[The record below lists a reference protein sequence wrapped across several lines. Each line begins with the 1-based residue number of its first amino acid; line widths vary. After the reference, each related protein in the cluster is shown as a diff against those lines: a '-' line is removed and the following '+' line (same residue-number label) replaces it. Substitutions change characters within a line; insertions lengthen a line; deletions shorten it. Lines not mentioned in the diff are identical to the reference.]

1 MADAGEVRDAIADL
15 CKQACYPNGIDN
27 PSITGLTI
35 RPYSGYPTAKQLDE
49 ELRAGICH
57 VGVDLKRGA
66 TQAQPV
72 SLSGPEILVTEPTTT
87 WSSGGVYLTLWGS
100 VTVGQTVTAIVD
112 GLRFAYMQTSLDSL
126 SSTAAG
132 LVSIIAATYPSAYS
146 AGAVVV
152 VPQCRSITAQV
163 ALAVPKP
170 PGQQITTEDGRPI
183 YTEDGIPIVTETYP
197 TGWVQSGNSI
207 TFVGPEPVGQIVILL
222 VDGLAFS
229 YLVASSWTDVAAS
242 LVALL
247 TPVYFLDATANGPTI
262 TIPGCNR
269 LEARISA
276 TGTFVQ
282 PLHRQRQEFVVSIY
296 AAGAVNRETIGS
308 AIDVKLAQTM
318 RITLPDQTVGNLR
331 LTWVNHD
338 DRPEKALLFLR
349 QRGVQVEY
357 DTVLVG
363 TTAQIGALTANIIG
377 GAEAQQ
383 GEGVFVQAGDKIPAT
398 DFLMSDDGVF
408 VAGDTAGSVV
418 GTP

>member
-1 MADAGEVRDAIADL
+1 MADPGQIATALASL
-15 CKQACYPNGIDN
+15 CADACYPNGTTN
-27 PSITGLTI
+27 PSVTGATI
-35 RPYSGYPTAKQLDE
+35 HTYAGYPIANQLD
-49 ELRAGICH
+49 LDMRAGICH

-66 TQAQPV
+66 TQAIPV
-72 SLSGPEILVTEPTTT
+72 SLSGPEVMVTEPTTT
-87 WSSGGVYLTLWGS
+87 WNSGGVYLTLWGS
-100 VTVGQTVTAIVD
+100 VTAGQTVTAIVD
-112 GLRFAYMQTSLDSL
+112 GLRFLYVQGSLDTL
-126 SSTAAG
+126 AGTAAA
-132 LVSIIAATYPSAYS
+132 LAALIVPVYPSAYA
-146 AGAVVV
+146 AGNVVV
-152 VPQCRSITAQV
+152 VPGARSITAQTAIV
-163 ALAVPKP
+163 VSP
-170 PGQQITTEDGRPI
+170 TTS
-183 YTEDGIPIVTETYP
+183 
-197 TGWVQSGNSI
+197 WVQSGDTI
-207 TFVGPEPVGQIVILL
+207 TFTGAVVPGQIVTLL
-222 VDGLAFS
+222 ANDFAFAHVEIAGDTLAS
-229 YLVASSWTDVAAS
+229 IAAS

-247 TPVYFLDATANGPTI
+247 APVYFLDATASGPTI
-262 TIPGCNR
+262 TVPGCNR

-363 TTAQIGALTANIIG
+363 TTAQIGAFTANIIG